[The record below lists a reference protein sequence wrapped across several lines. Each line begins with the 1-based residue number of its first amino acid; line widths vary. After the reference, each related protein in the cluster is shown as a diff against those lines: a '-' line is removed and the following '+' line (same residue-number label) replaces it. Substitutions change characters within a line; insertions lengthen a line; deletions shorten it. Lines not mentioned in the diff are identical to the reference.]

1 MDGVGERADGG
12 RGAENAPYSAAGTDA
27 GKDVAV
33 SAATGRSG
41 MSAEERRRLLCAIKP
56 ALSKRRADAIDS
68 ILPLID
74 IIDLFSGR

>member
-1 MDGVGERADGG
+1 MDGVSERADGG
-12 RGAENAPYSAAGTDA
+12 RGAENAPYSAAGADA
-27 GKDVAV
+27 GEGVAV
-33 SAATGRSG
+33 SAVTGRSG
-41 MSAEERRRLLCAIKP
+41 MSAAERRRLLCAIKP

>member
-1 MDGVGERADGG
+1 MPPTLPPEQMQEKMSR
-12 RGAENAPYSAAGTDA
+12 S
-27 GKDVAV
+27 
-33 SAATGRSG
+33 GRSG

>member
-1 MDGVGERADGG
+1 MDGASERAADG
-12 RGAENAPYSAAGTDA
+12 RAPENVPYSAAGTDT
-27 GKDVAV
+27 GESVAV
-33 SAATGRSG
+33 SATAGRSG
-41 MSAEERRRLLCAIKP
+41 MSAAERRRLLCAIKP

>member
-1 MDGVGERADGG
+1 MDGVSERSDGT
-12 RGAENAPYSAAGTDA
+12 RGAENAPYSAAGIDT
-27 GKDVAV
+27 GESVTV
-33 SAATGRSG
+33 SAAAGRSG
-41 MSAEERRRLLCAIKP
+41 MSAAERRRLLCAIKP

>member
-1 MDGVGERADGG
+1 MDGVSERTDST
-12 RGAENAPYSAAGTDA
+12 RGAESAPYSAAGRDT
-27 GKDVAV
+27 GESVTV
-33 SAATGRSG
+33 SAAAGRSG
-41 MSAEERRRLLCAIKP
+41 MSAAERRRLLCAIKP